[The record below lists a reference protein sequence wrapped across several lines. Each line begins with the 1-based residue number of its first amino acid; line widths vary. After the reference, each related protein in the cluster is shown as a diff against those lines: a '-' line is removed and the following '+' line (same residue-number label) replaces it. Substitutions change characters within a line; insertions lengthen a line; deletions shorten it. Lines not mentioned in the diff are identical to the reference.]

1 MTDRTIRKTD
11 ELWKSQQERV
21 QVLEDQ
27 IHELMEMNDQLEA
40 EVFSLRK
47 MGASEEGAN
56 IILLCSVLFCG
67 CVFCVLFVSDG
78 GQSGVLRQQV
88 KDLKDE
94 RVILKSSVHRLNVEL
109 SRYQAKF
116 RPLKPSEV
124 SPRSC
129 PHSCVFVYFFCES
142 FFFFC
147 S

>member
-67 CVFCVLFVSDG
+67 CVLCVVCVRRRSVRSVASTSERLERRTSHSQVECSSSQCRT
-78 GQSGVLRQQV
+78 QSISSQVPTSQTLRGFAS
-88 KDLKDE
+88 LIPSFLSI
-94 RVILKSSVHRLNVEL
+94 RVFLL
-109 SRYQAKF
+109 
-116 RPLKPSEV
+116 
-124 SPRSC
+124 
-129 PHSCVFVYFFCES
+129 
-142 FFFFC
+142 
-147 S
+147 